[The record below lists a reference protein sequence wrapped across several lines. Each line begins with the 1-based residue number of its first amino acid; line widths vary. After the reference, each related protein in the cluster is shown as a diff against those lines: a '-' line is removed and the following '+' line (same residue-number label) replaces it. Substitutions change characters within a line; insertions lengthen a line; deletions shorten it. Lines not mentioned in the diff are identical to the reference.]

1 MVDFNQMIKVG
12 EYLPEFNLVTQS
24 NLPCGPIYQS
34 KGLRVHIEKRHPDCL
49 AYLPHISEM
58 LEFPDYI
65 GKNPKE
71 PNSIEIVK
79 HYDASI
85 MVAIKLDLKNDY
97 LFIASLYAIS
107 DGKLK
112 KHLNSGRLKP
122 VCSLSLDLDASF
134 EKPYNESIKK

>member
-1 MVDFNQMIKVG
+1 MVDFNKMIKVG
-12 EYLPEFNLVTQS
+12 EYPPAFNLITQS
-24 NLPCGPIYQS
+24 DLPCGPIYQS
-34 KGLRVHIEKRHPDCL
+34 KGLRVHIEKRHPNCL
-49 AYLPHISEM
+49 TYLSCISEI

-79 HYDASI
+79 HYDANM
-85 MVAIKLDLKNDY
+85 MVAVKLDLKNGY

-112 KHLNSGRLKP
+112 KHLDSGRLKR
-122 VCSLSLDLDASF
+122 VNSLFSDLDASF
-134 EKPYNESIKK
+134 KKPYNESIKE